1 MTGETNKRNSLY
13 FQLLCLLIL
22 SACAAFLVFWG
33 MELAS
38 SRLIRKYLEDSS
50 YVEQR
55 DREFMTRLQQYI
67 DQEKLASRD
76 TEALSRWVKAQKVL
90 YIQIYQDGI
99 RVFDSAYPDAEIWE
113 EEIQLDSYAQ
123 DSFYLVEFSDGPA
136 LVNVTGIYAYQFYNY
151 ALIGDL
157 LLSFGV
163 FLLLVLTGIRR
174 KMKYIRTLSREI
186 EILEGGSLD
195 CPITVKGKDELAALA
210 QGLDD
215 MRKSFQ
221 ELIDQESQMI
231 QENQRIVTEMSHD
244 LRTPITSLMLYT
256 EILKKEWGNCP
267 SRQREYLDKI
277 DEKARQ
283 MKQLTDHLFAYSLLT
298 GEKVPME
305 EPAPLTELLYDLFSE
320 SSSYLEQQGFSVTF
334 LPDWPQKKIQVS
346 TEYLIRIMENI
357 ASNLIKYA
365 EPSMPVVISFAEE
378 KNMAGFAVE
387 NTVRL
392 PGEEVESNGI
402 GLQSIR
408 NMMRKM
414 GGTCQT
420 ERRGA
425 VFRLKLLFPVILEK
439 RR

>member
-1 MTGETNKRNSLY
+1 MTEERTRRHSLY
-13 FQLLCLLIL
+13 FQLLLLLIF
-22 SACAAFLVFWG
+22 SACAGFLAFWG
-33 MELAS
+33 IEFAS
-38 SRLIRKYLEDSS
+38 SKLIRTYLENSS

-55 DREFMTRLQQYI
+55 DREFMMRLQQYI
-67 DQEKLASRD
+67 DREHLASRD
-76 TEALSRWVKAQKVL
+76 TEALSRWVRAQKVL

-99 RVFDSAYPDAEIWE
+99 RVFDSAYPDAEVWE
-113 EEIQLDSYAQ
+113 DEIQLDSYAR
-123 DSFYLVEFSDGPA
+123 DSFYLVEFTDGAA
-136 LVNVTGIYAYQFYNY
+136 LVSITGIYAYQFYNY
-151 ALIGDL
+151 ALMADL
-157 LLSFGV
+157 LLSFGI
-163 FLLLVLTGIRR
+163 FLLLVLMGIRR
-174 KMKYIRTLSREI
+174 KMKYIQILSREI

-195 CPITVKGKDELAALA
+195 CPITVKGKDELSALA
-210 QGLDD
+210 RGLDD

-256 EILKKEWGNCP
+256 EILKKQPGNR
-267 SRQREYLDKI
+267 SGQQREYLEKI

-298 GEKVPME
+298 GEEMPME
-305 EPAPLTELLYDLFSE
+305 APAYLTELLYDLFSE
-320 SSSYLEQQGFSVTF
+320 SSGYLEQQGFSVVF
-334 LPDWPQKKIQVS
+334 RPDWPREKVRIS

-357 ASNLIKYA
+357 TSNLVKYA
-365 EPSMPVVISFAEE
+365 DPSHPVVISSAEQ
-378 KNMAGFAVE
+378 KTMAGFAVE

-392 PGEEVESNGI
+392 PGGEVESNGI

-420 ERRGA
+420 ERKGE
-425 VFRLKLLFPVILEK
+425 VFRLELLFPVLPEK
-439 RR
+439 RV